1 MEKKLTT
8 NEKWLIG
15 KEIERIQ
22 TELNKET
29 SNLEEIMDRLDN
41 AVNMVRDLAVY
52 NKIRDDKI
60 K

>member
-29 SNLEEIMDRLDN
+29 SNLKEIMDRLDN